1 MRRNSFSGGIH
12 PQERGN
18 GKEVTGKL
26 PIVPAQKPDMVAIML
41 SQHVGAPCKPLVK
54 AGQRVYMGQM
64 VGEPTGFMG
73 APVHASVSGVVKG
86 IQQRTAA
93 NGAPCMAVVIEN
105 DGLDEWDPSIQ
116 PCEHP
121 ESLDKDEALKRI
133 RAAGIVG
140 MGGAAFPTSVKL
152 SPPADKGIDTV
163 ILNGAEC
170 EPYLTSDHRMMLE
183 KSEEIA
189 RGLKIVMKLL
199 SARQGVIAIED
210 NKPDA
215 VASMQNAVQGME
227 GVKVQPLPTKYP
239 QGGEKQLIYAI
250 TRRQVPSGGLPM
262 DVGVVVMNVSTAAAV
277 YAALKTGRP
286 LVERVV
292 TVTGEVNQPA
302 NLMVRIGASVGSLL
316 AQCGGA
322 REGANKLILG
332 GPMMGMQAYN
342 METPV
347 VKGTSGV
354 LLMRDDSPEKPVG
367 NCIRCASCVNAC
379 PIHLMP
385 LNLYALYKRER
396 FEQAQKEHAMDCI
409 ECGCCSYICPAKLPL
424 VQSIRAV
431 KSEIRKM
438 SKR

>member
-1 MRRNSFSGGIH
+1 MRNNSFPGGIH
-12 PQERGN
+12 PHERGS
-18 GKEVTGKL
+18 GKEVTGKM
-26 PIVPAQKPDMVAIML
+26 PIAWAQKPDMVAIML

-121 ESLDKDEALKRI
+121 EELDKEEALKRI
-133 RAAGIVG
+133 RNAGIVG

-152 SPPADKGIDTV
+152 APSKPVDTV

-183 KSEEIA
+183 RAEDICQ
-189 RGLKIVMKLL
+189 GLKIAMRLL
-199 SARQGVIAIED
+199 SAKQGVIAIED

-215 VASMQNAVQGME
+215 VESMQKAVQGME
-227 GVKVQPLPTKYP
+227 GVRAQALPTKYP
-239 QGGEKQLIYAI
+239 QGGEKQLIYAV
-250 TRRQVPSGGLPM
+250 THRQVPSGGLPM

-277 YAALKTGRP
+277 YSALKTGRP
-286 LVERVV
+286 LIERVV
-292 TVTGEVNQPA
+292 TVTGEVNRPA
-302 NLMVRIGASVGSLL
+302 NLMVRIGVSVGSLIN
-316 AQCGGA
+316 QCGGA
-322 REGANKLILG
+322 KEGVNKLILG
-332 GPMMGMQAYN
+332 GPMMGMQAYSL
-342 METPV
+342 ETPV
-347 VKGTSGV
+347 VKGTSGL
-354 LLMRDDSPEKPVG
+354 LLMRDDTPEKPVG
-367 NCIRCASCVNAC
+367 NCIRCANCVNAC

-385 LNLYALYKRER
+385 LNLYALYKRGR
-396 FEQAQKEHAMDCI
+396 FERARNEHAMDCI
-409 ECGCCSYICPAKLPL
+409 ECGCCSYICPSKLPL
-424 VQSIRAV
+424 VQSIRAI
-431 KSEIRKM
+431 KSELRKK
-438 SKR
+438 SK

>member
-1 MRRNSFSGGIH
+1 M
-12 PQERGN
+12 
-18 GKEVTGKL
+18 
-26 PIVPAQKPDMVAIML
+26 PIAWAQKPDMVAIML

-121 ESLDKDEALKRI
+121 EELDKEEALKRI
-133 RAAGIVG
+133 RNAGIVG

-152 SPPADKGIDTV
+152 APSKPVDTV

-183 KSEEIA
+183 RAEDICQ
-189 RGLKIVMKLL
+189 GLKIAMKML
-199 SARQGVIAIED
+199 SAKQGVIAIED

-215 VASMQNAVQGME
+215 VESMQKAAQGME
-227 GVKVQPLPTKYP
+227 GVRVQALPTKYP
-239 QGGEKQLIYAI
+239 QGGEKQLIYAV
-250 TRRQVPSGGLPM
+250 THRQVPSGGLPM

-277 YAALKTGRP
+277 YSALKTGRP
-286 LVERVV
+286 LIERVV
-292 TVTGEVNQPA
+292 TVTGEVNRPA
-302 NLMVRIGASVGSLL
+302 NLMVRIGVSVGSLIN
-316 AQCGGA
+316 QCGGA
-322 REGANKLILG
+322 KEGVNKLILG
-332 GPMMGMQAYN
+332 GPMMGMQAYSL
-342 METPV
+342 ETPV
-347 VKGTSGV
+347 VKGTSGL
-354 LLMRDDSPEKPVG
+354 LLMRDDTPEKPVG
-367 NCIRCASCVNAC
+367 NCIRCANCVNAC

-385 LNLYALYKRER
+385 LNLYALYKRGR
-396 FEQAQKEHAMDCI
+396 FERAKNEHAMDCI
-409 ECGCCSYICPAKLPL
+409 ECGCCSYICPSKLPL
-424 VQSIRAV
+424 VQSIRAI
-431 KSEIRKM
+431 KSELRKK
-438 SKR
+438 SK